1 MSMTFWNIVED
12 TIRASHPVLL
22 VLRMVDGD
30 ENPAMPQLIAA
41 MDICKNRLNESFS
54 RKPQMLEKSMQL
66 YNKRWDDMMLHKLHG
81 AALFLNPSRFFDI
94 MEKDSDYT
102 HTLRMT
108 FNQVVMKM
116 TDGDEE
122 LIATIDVLAD
132 DYEKV
137 RGGSFNTKVAIM
149 RRKRKESM

>member
-1 MSMTFWNIVED
+1 
-12 TIRASHPVLL
+12 
-22 VLRMVDGD
+22 
-30 ENPAMPQLIAA
+30 
-41 MDICKNRLNESFS
+41 
-54 RKPQMLEKSMQL
+54 
-66 YNKRWDDMMLHKLHG
+66 
-81 AALFLNPSRFFDI
+81 

-149 RRKRKESM
+149 RRKRKEST